1 MLKEERHQVIL
12 NEVHIHNRVLLPD
25 IAEILN
31 VSVDTVRRD
40 VKELHGKKKLKKVHG
55 GAVSLGF
62 NIYNYKEEDIYLHP
76 KKTIIAQKAVNLL
89 KDGHVVLIDGGT
101 TNLEIARMLPP
112 KLKLTFFT
120 PSLPV
125 AMQLLAHPNSRVI
138 FIGGELSKDA
148 QVSIGGTAITMLA
161 DIRPDI
167 CFLGTGYLDPVR
179 GLTEFD
185 WEIIQLKR
193 AMIKAAKKTVL
204 LTISDKLNS
213 SQRYK
218 TCDLDRMDT
227 LITELNPDSE
237 ELKPFRNDTTH
248 FL

>member
-1 MLKEERHQVIL
+1 MLKEERHQIIL
-12 NEVHIHNRVLLPD
+12 NEVRIHNRVLLTD

-40 VKELHGKKKLKKVHG
+40 VKELHNGKKLNKVHG

-62 NIYNYKEEDIYLHP
+62 SIYNYKEEDIYLH
-76 KKTIIAQKAVNLL
+76 KKKSIIAQKAVPLL
-89 KDGHVVLIDGGT
+89 KDGNVVLIDGGT
-101 TNLEIARMLPP
+101 TNLEIARLLPH
-112 KLKLTFFT
+112 KLRLTFFT

-125 AMQLLAHPNSRVI
+125 AMQLLSHPNSKVI

-148 QVSIGGTAITMLA
+148 QVTIGGTALTMLS
-161 DIRPDI
+161 DIRTDI
-167 CFLGTGYLDPVR
+167 CFLGTGYLDPTH

-193 AMIKAAKKTVL
+193 AMIKATKKTVL

-218 TCDLDRMDT
+218 TCDLNQIDT
-227 LITELNPDSE
+227 LITELEPNAD
-237 ELKPFRNDTTH
+237 ELNPFRDKISK
-248 FL
+248 LL